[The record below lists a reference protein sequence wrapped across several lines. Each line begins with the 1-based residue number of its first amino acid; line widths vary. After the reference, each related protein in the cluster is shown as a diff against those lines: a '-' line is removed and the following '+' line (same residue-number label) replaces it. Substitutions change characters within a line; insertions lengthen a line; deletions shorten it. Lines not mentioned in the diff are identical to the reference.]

1 MPLVL
6 LGAVAACT
14 ASLLYNLGVAL
25 RALEARQVPAEDPAQ
40 LEAVAVADHMPG
52 DEAEVPAGDSSPAQD
67 MARIFR

>member
-1 MPLVL
+1 
-6 LGAVAACT
+6 
-14 ASLLYNLGVAL
+14 LYNLGVAL
-25 RALEARQVPAEDPAQ
+25 QALEARQVPAEDQAQ